1 MTGIRTVA
9 ALSALAGAT
18 AAADPPPPA
27 PDAPPAASSLEVR
40 LLAGVWLPRLNGDSA
55 LGPGAPDI
63 DLDDVLG
70 LDDKEV
76 TLNLELTVRMNE
88 IWELI
93 LSGFDFSTDVS
104 GYFPGNATFGSLT
117 LNDGDRYKAE
127 FDITSVSTEIAVAL
141 WRPYADDPS
150 SAGESNNRTRDGRYA
165 VDLRI
170 SPVFG
175 VRYLDVDQSLS
186 VVGGGRET
194 TGGEWVALLFGGDIT
209 LEYRPEERLPLLTMF
224 GMQAGL
230 SVGPAFGDDGGTVWQ
245 VRGGFTL
252 QFTEHLGVLIGYR
265 LVELDV
271 ENDDYSMD
279 GGLQGLFLAGS
290 FRF

>member
-1 MTGIRTVA
+1 MTGIRTFA

-18 AAADPPPPA
+18 AAAEPPPPA
-27 PDAPPAASSLEVR
+27 PDDPPAASSLEVR

-70 LDDKEV
+70 LDDREAA
-76 TLNLELTVRMNE
+76 LNFELAVRMEE
-88 IWELI
+88 ICELI
-93 LSGFDFSTDVS
+93 LGGFDFSTDSS
-104 GYFPGNATFGSLT
+104 GLFSGNATFGNLT
-117 LNDGDRYKAE
+117 LNDGDPYKAA
-127 FDITSVSTEIAVAL
+127 FDITSVSAEVAVAL
-141 WRPYADDPS
+141 WRPYADDS
-150 SAGESNNRTRDGRYA
+150 GTTGESNNRTRDGRYA
-165 VDLRI
+165 VDLRF

-175 VRYLDVDQSLS
+175 MRYLDVDQALS

-194 TGGEWVALLFGGDIT
+194 TGGEWLALLFGADVT
-209 LEYRPEERLPLLTMF
+209 LEYRPEGRLPLLNMF
-224 GMQAGL
+224 GLQGSL
-230 SVGPAFGDDGGTVWQ
+230 SVGPAFGDDGGTIWQ
-245 VRGGFTL
+245 VRGGLTL
-252 QFTEHLGVLIGYR
+252 QFTEHLGVLVGYR

-271 ENDDYSMD
+271 ENDDYSLE